1 MLQRHI
7 FLVKNVYLTRKL
19 ITKRKLKILQQ
30 KVTEIKNSLNCK
42 MNYIDYIHVSKAF
55 MVFNNISK
63 VNEIQGKEL
72 YNLLR
77 RNMGKN
83 SDKCQNL
90 DKVEL

>member
-1 MLQRHI
+1 
-7 FLVKNVYLTRKL
+7 
-19 ITKRKLKILQQ
+19 
-30 KVTEIKNSLNCK
+30 

-55 MVFNNISK
+55 MVFNNIPK

-83 SDKCQNL
+83 SGKCQNL

>member
-1 MLQRHI
+1 M

-30 KVTEIKNSLNCK
+30 NVIEIKNSLNCK
-42 MNYIDYIHVSKAF
+42 MSYIDYIHFSKAF

-63 VNEIQGKEL
+63 VKEIQGKEL
-72 YNLLR
+72 YNLLL

-83 SDKCQNL
+83 SGKCQNP
-90 DKVEL
+90 DKVKL